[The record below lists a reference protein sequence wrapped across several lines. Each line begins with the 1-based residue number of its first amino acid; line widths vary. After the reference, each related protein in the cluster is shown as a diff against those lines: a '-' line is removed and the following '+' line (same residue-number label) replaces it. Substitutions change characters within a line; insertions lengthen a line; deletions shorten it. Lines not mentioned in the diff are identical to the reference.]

1 MRELDLDPE
10 KFKHYLWSWW
20 QNPISKTSLR
30 LTKAGHDCLI
40 NFLKLESHS
49 MRIKSIGK
57 SAKIYMLLDRH
68 LTTPFYIQRSDTIVF
83 FGERD
88 LIMLQLMNGDLEHY
102 LENLNL

>member
-30 LTKAGHDCLI
+30 LTKAGHDFLV

-88 LIMLQLMNGDLEHY
+88 LIMVQLMGGDLEQY
-102 LENLNL
+102 LENFTQ